1 VRQDA
6 LAGLNVAAA
15 AVLGAHRCGRLP
27 DFIPGAYSAALD
39 KELRLQLGDLWTGKR
54 FRDDLLHVLKL
65 LLLRPVV
72 HARFVG
78 LVFDQVDAEGR
89 DAAGARVPLA
99 SSADAAAQLL
109 VLRLQALGYKTVS
122 ALRAAVDRHVHSLD
136 ELAAR
141 VAERDVRG
149 GAASFSG
156 VPSTSGAETGAGG
169 AAAELWRPQTRSRSG
184 VSTLGGQHLLRPEHG
199 SGGRRLAAHARL
211 RTRLHLRTSPIRS
224 HGVVRVAAARPLD

>member
-1 VRQDA
+1 MLEGVVREAVRLACVSWVRQDA

-27 DFIPGAYSAALD
+27 DLIPAAYSAALD

-78 LVFDQVDAEGR
+78 PVFDVLDAEAEGG

-99 SSADAAAQLL
+99 SSADAAAQPL
-109 VLRLQALGYKTVS
+109 VLRWQALGFKTVS

-141 VAERDVRG
+141 GAERDVRG

-156 VPSTSGAETGAGG
+156 VPSTSGAETGAGV
-169 AAAELWRPQTRSRSG
+169 AAAELCRPQTRSRSSQPPISSSSRARAPPCG
-184 VSTLGGQHLLRPEHG
+184 AGDAHLG
-199 SGGRRLAAHARL
+199 
-211 RTRLHLRTSPIRS
+211 
-224 HGVVRVAAARPLD
+224 

>member
-27 DFIPGAYSAALD
+27 DFIPAAYSAALD

-65 LLLRPVV
+65 LLFRPVV

-99 SSADAAAQLL
+99 SSADAAAQPL

-122 ALRAAVDRHVHSLD
+122 ALRAAVDRHVQSLD

-141 VAERDVRG
+141 GAERDVRG

-169 AAAELWRPQTRSRSG
+169 AAAELWRPQTRSRSSQPPISSSSRARAPPCG
-184 VSTLGGQHLLRPEHG
+184 AGDAHLG
-199 SGGRRLAAHARL
+199 
-211 RTRLHLRTSPIRS
+211 
-224 HGVVRVAAARPLD
+224 